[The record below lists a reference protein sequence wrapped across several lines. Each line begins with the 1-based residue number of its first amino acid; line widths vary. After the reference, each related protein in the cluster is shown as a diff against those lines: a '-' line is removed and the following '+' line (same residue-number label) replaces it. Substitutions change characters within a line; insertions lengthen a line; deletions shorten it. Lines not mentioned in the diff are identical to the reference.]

1 MSTTL
6 VGVLIMQKMTL
17 NRHPNSLLFEF
28 VDSREVW
35 STILGKPKVR
45 RNETLFDDGYD
56 CADITRV
63 HDHFNYVLHFFHL
76 EYLPTIIVN
85 VHL

>member
-1 MSTTL
+1 MTRL
-6 VGVLIMQKMTL
+6 YEHNVGRRIIMQKMTL
-17 NRHPNSLLFEF
+17 NRHPNSLLFKF

-35 STILGKPKVR
+35 STILGKPKVM

-63 HDHFNYVLHFFHL
+63 HDHFNYVLHFFTWNTYRL
-76 EYLPTIIVN
+76 
-85 VHL
+85 